1 MRRITVFCTL
11 IALLLAAGGC
21 AGISTYPAR
30 PNEAHGIRLYP
41 QKIYLLV
48 DKQQNFSK
56 LVSLPDIK
64 NAYDV
69 KPWSVLSQH
78 DFNIKI
84 EEAQVK
90 EVTSKQDSSAA
101 LALLQKIVELAAKA
115 AEEAAKALTRE
126 PDRGETRGVME
137 IKIDSAFGFE
147 TGIYELDETGVFK
160 RVGPPEVN

>member
-1 MRRITVFCTL
+1 MRKITISCAL
-11 IALLLAAGGC
+11 ILLLMVVGGC
-21 AGISTYPAR
+21 AGISTHPAR
-30 PNEAHGIRLYP
+30 PNEARGIRLYP

-48 DKQQNFSK
+48 DKQKNFSK

-69 KPWSVLSQH
+69 KPWSILSQH

-90 EVTSKQDSSAA
+90 EITSKQDSSAA

-115 AEEAAKALTRE
+115 AEEAAKAATRE
-126 PDRGETRGVME
+126 PGEGGARAIAEM
-137 IKIDSAFGFE
+137 KFDSSFGFE

-160 RVGPPEVN
+160 RVSP